1 MSRRS
6 VGSLYTTVW
15 LLYASSGPNKFSAHL
30 YSVFNQF
37 LMSQVL
43 TLHILMVLLF
53 SGFVELNICGFSQKF
68 EIPK

>member
-1 MSRRS
+1 MSRPS
-6 VGSLYTTVW
+6 VGSLYPTVW
-15 LLYASSGPNKFSAHL
+15 LLYASSGPKFSVHL
-30 YSVFNQF
+30 YNILNQF

-43 TLHILMVLLF
+43 ALHILMVLLF